1 MKFTYGDKLEIY
13 RLRKE
18 NREEI
23 VNALTWLRQELNVS
37 LVFILETINTN
48 PKLPHIKK
56 SAYYYTLSKID
67 KDIKNDEL
75 MNKIIEIYYK
85 HKGRYGYRRISL
97 ELNKSGYKVN
107 KKKVQRLMKRM
118 DIHGI
123 KRNKRKYSSYKGE
136 IGKVASNLIKRSFF
150 SNTPNKKWYTDI
162 TEFNLRGSK
171 LYLAPILDGCASD
184 IVSYRISYHPDLKQT
199 MDMIKEA
206 IENNP
211 NHKDLIIH
219 TDQGWQYQ
227 HYTFVKT
234 LEINGIKQS
243 MSRKGNSL
251 DNGLMENFFGLLKTE
266 MYYGQ
271 EDKYQTLEDL
281 WKAIDEYI
289 YYYNNDRIKER
300 LKGLSPLQYRA
311 TKSLEI

>member
-1 MKFTYGDKLEIY
+1 MKFTYEDKLEIY

-18 NREEI
+18 KREEI

-37 LVFILETINTN
+37 LAFILETINTN
-48 PKLPHIKK
+48 PKLLHIKK
-56 SAYYYTLSKID
+56 SAYYFTLSKID

-75 MNKIIEIYYK
+75 MNKIIEIYYR
-85 HKGRYGYRRISL
+85 HKGRYGYRRITL
-97 ELNKSGYKVN
+97 ELNHSGYSVN

-162 TEFNLRGSK
+162 TEFNLRGNK